1 MPLSC
6 HSYKRHAVKQG
17 GILLMCFFFLY
28 SAKDWKMSWKTWPIL
43 TVVEHSINI
52 IECVML
58 QDLLKS
64 PQVFLVIRCVS
75 QGRPFPNSGAG
86 VWMGWIICLS
96 LNKPF
101 KCKWSAHSSILH
113 ACGQTIQSSIDAW
126 KHVECCSQMWCFFT
140 DKEVKRFSH
149 NKTPSGFISCKLLH
163 AKCCK
168 SNTKHTQ
175 LVSVHSSAKARM
187 SNYNIIDT

>member
-17 GILLMCFFFLY
+17 SILLMCFFFLY
-28 SAKDWKMSWKTWPIL
+28 AAKDWKRSWKTWPIV
-43 TVVEHSINI
+43 TVVKRSINI

-58 QDLLKS
+58 QDSLNNN
-64 PQVFLVIRCVS
+64 FLVIWYVPQS
-75 QGRPFPNSGAG
+75 RPFPNSGAG
-86 VWMGWIICLS
+86 VWMGWIIFLS

-113 ACGQTIQSSIDAW
+113 ACGQIIQSSIDAW
-126 KHVECCSQMWCFFT
+126 KHDESCSQMWCFFT

-149 NKTPSGFISCKLLH
+149 NQTPSGFISCKLLH
-163 AKCCK
+163 AKRCK
-168 SNTKHTQ
+168 SNTKHTR